1 MGNTSTN
8 IFDLRKDTIGYK
20 LELSMNVMNALS
32 TLGHKEIRQYVYIR
46 IKKRNGLTGPH
57 GKKSYIHFLSM
68 CRKFY

>member
-1 MGNTSTN
+1 
-8 IFDLRKDTIGYK
+8 
-20 LELSMNVMNALS
+20 MNVMNTLS